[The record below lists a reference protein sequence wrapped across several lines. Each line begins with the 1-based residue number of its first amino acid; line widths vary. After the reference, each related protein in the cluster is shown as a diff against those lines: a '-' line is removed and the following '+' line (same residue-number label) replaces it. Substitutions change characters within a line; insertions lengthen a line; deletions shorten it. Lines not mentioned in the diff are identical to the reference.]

1 MLNSI
6 FMDTGFVIAL
16 VNEHDQYHQKAL
28 KLASKFEGYPT
39 VITDVVLLEIGN
51 ALAKNFKKQ
60 GIEIIN
66 HFYSSPEVTLVH
78 LNPVLLKQGLK
89 MYESYQ
95 DKTWGLM
102 DCISFVVMREMKITD
117 ALTFDKHFA
126 QAGFNILE
134 P

>member
-1 MLNSI
+1 
-6 FMDTGFVIAL
+6 MDTGFVVAL
-16 VNEHDQYHQKAL
+16 VNDNDQYHQKAL
-28 KLASKFEGYPT
+28 KLANQFEGYPT

-51 ALAKNFKKQ
+51 SLAKNFKTQ
-60 GIEIIN
+60 AIEIIN
-66 HFYSSPEVTLVH
+66 HFYSSPEVTIVH

-89 MYESYQ
+89 IYQSYQ

-102 DCISFVVMREMKITD
+102 DCVSFVVMREMKITD

-126 QAGFNILE
+126 QAGFNLLQ

>member
-1 MLNSI
+1 
-6 FMDTGFVIAL
+6 
-16 VNEHDQYHQKAL
+16 
-28 KLASKFEGYPT
+28 
-39 VITDVVLLEIGN
+39 
-51 ALAKNFKKQ
+51 
-60 GIEIIN
+60 
-66 HFYSSPEVTLVH
+66 
-78 LNPVLLKQGLK
+78 

>member
-1 MLNSI
+1 
-6 FMDTGFVIAL
+6 MDTGFVVAL
-16 VNEHDQYHQKAL
+16 VNENDQYHQKAL
-28 KLASKFEGYPT
+28 KLANQFEGYPT

-51 ALAKNFKKQ
+51 SLAKNFKTQ
-60 GIEIIN
+60 AIEIIN
-66 HFYSSPEVTLVH
+66 HFYSSPEVTIVH

-89 MYESYQ
+89 IYQSYQ

-102 DCISFVVMREMKITD
+102 DCVSFVVMREMKITD

-126 QAGFNILE
+126 QAGFNLLQ